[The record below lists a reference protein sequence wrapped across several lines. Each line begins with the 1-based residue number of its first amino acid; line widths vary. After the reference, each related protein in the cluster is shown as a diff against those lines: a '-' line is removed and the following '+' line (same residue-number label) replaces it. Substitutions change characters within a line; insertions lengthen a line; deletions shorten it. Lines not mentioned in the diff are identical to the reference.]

1 MINDTIKV
9 RNYKCFDSEGGG
21 FEKFMPINIIIGKNN
36 SGKSSLIDLVK
47 YFIEQNKDFI
57 EAGRNG
63 NKSEVFVVHE
73 LTEQE
78 ISANFKSNTSG
89 GGIPEQNHYE
99 YGKQFIGGKYCY
111 SLTEQGRKTF
121 LEADFQVVPEAHKK
135 LTEIAN
141 TIQLPFR
148 NKQFCNITA
157 ERDVIPEVVNTRI
170 ELSPNGSGATNLVQ
184 HILNRTDQNSKL
196 IEQELLRE
204 LNVIVNPDIK
214 FTRIL
219 VQLNLN
225 SKWELFFEDSE
236 DNSIA
241 LSKMGSGVKTV
252 LLVLL
257 NLIVRPVFEAKNKES
272 YIFAFEELE
281 NNLHPSLQRRL
292 YNYIKNYS
300 ENTSTY
306 FFLTTHSNVVIDA
319 FGAYENSQIIHVT
332 NDGTKSKSST
342 LLSYQGT
349 KDVLNDLGLKASD
362 ILQSNGVIWVEGP
375 SDRNY
380 INKWLSLLAPELKE
394 GLHYSIMFYGG
405 RLLSNLSFDFE
416 WFNEEVI
423 PLVKINRNAYVV
435 IDRDGKSMNSK
446 INQTKQRISDEIGAS
461 NFWITKGREIENY
474 LSDDVIKK
482 WLKEKYGY
490 NSSLT
495 NEKNTKL
502 EDNIS
507 QSNAKIK
514 LKYNSSKTVY
524 SAEISEFIDSASI
537 EILDLEEKLNEL
549 IVNIRNWN
557 E

>member
-73 LTEQE
+73 LTDQE

-89 GGIPEQNHYE
+89 GGIPGQNHYE

-111 SLTEQGRKTF
+111 SLAEQGRKTF
-121 LEADFQVVPEAHKK
+121 LEADFKVVPEAHKQ
-135 LTEIAN
+135 LIEIAN

-157 ERDVIPEVVNTRI
+157 ERDVVPEIVNTII

-196 IEQELLRE
+196 IEQELLKE

-214 FTRIL
+214 FTRVL

-236 DNSIA
+236 DNRIA

-319 FGAYENSQIIHVT
+319 FGTYENSQIIHVT

-446 INQTKQRISDEIGAS
+446 INQTKQRITDEIGAS

-482 WLKEKYGY
+482 WLKEKHGY

-507 QSNAKIK
+507 QSNTKIK

-524 SAEISEFIDSASI
+524 SAEISEFIDSTSI
-537 EILDLEEKLNEL
+537 DVLDLKEKLNEL